1 MGKNGKDFAKKYGR
15 MKGDFNYRAYHLKG
29 AVYMAMPTY
38 EDIMLPFLQ
47 TLSDGKTHT
56 LKELHVSLA
65 EHFDLSDEERSR
77 MLPSGNQ
84 LMFYNRLGW
93 ARTHLKKALLINSV
107 GSGQFQISERG
118 QNMLATSPNKITNA
132 VLMKYPEFVSFWKP
146 GLANGIGVGPGAEPE
161 TVCQTKT
168 PRELIHECYQ
178 DLRNALADDL
188 LQQVSVKSPVFFEH
202 LVLDL
207 LVRMGYGGSRE
218 DAAQVV
224 GKSGDEGIDGII
236 KEDRLGLDVIYI
248 QAKRWKSNVGSPE
261 IQGFIGALQLK
272 GAHKGIFITTS
283 SFTPAAKDTAQKIG
297 NRIVLIDGM
306 QLAQLM
312 IDFNVGVSV
321 ETNYEVK
328 RVDQDYFSE
337 E

>member
-1 MGKNGKDFAKKYGR
+1 
-15 MKGDFNYRAYHLKG
+15 
-29 AVYMAMPTY
+29 MAMPTY

-47 TLSDGKTHT
+47 TLSDGNTHT

-65 EHFDLSDEERSR
+65 EHFNLSDEERSKL
-77 MLPSGNQ
+77 LPSGNQ

-93 ARTHLKKALLINSV
+93 ARTHLKKALLINSLAM
-107 GSGQFQISERG
+107 GQFHITERG
-118 QNMLATSPNKITNA
+118 EKFLETGPKKITNN
-132 VLMKYPEFVSFWKP
+132 VLMQFPEFVAFWRP
-146 GLANGIGVGPGAEPE
+146 GLSNGTGSEIITDPTP
-161 TVCQTKT
+161 CLPSKT
-168 PRELIHECYQ
+168 PREMIHECYQ
-178 DLRNALADDL
+178 ELRNVLADDL

-207 LVRMGYGGSRE
+207 LVKMGYGGSRE

-248 QAKRWKSNVGSPE
+248 QAKRWKNPVGSPE

-283 SFTPAAKDTAQKIG
+283 SFTPAAKETARKIG

-328 RVDQDYFSE
+328 RVDQDYYSE

>member
-1 MGKNGKDFAKKYGR
+1 MS
-15 MKGDFNYRAYHLKG
+15 
-29 AVYMAMPTY
+29 MPTY

-47 TLSDGKTHT
+47 TLADGKMHT

-65 EHFDLSDEERSR
+65 DHFALSDEERQR
-77 MLPSGNQ
+77 LLPSGNQ
-84 LMFYNRLGW
+84 IMFYNRLGW
-93 ARTHLKKALLINSV
+93 ARTHLKKALLINSL
-107 GSGQFQISERG
+107 GSGQFQITERG
-118 QNMLATSPNKITNA
+118 IELLGIHPSKITNNL
-132 VLMKYPEFVSFWKP
+132 LMKYPEFGSFWRP
-146 GLANGIGVGPGAEPE
+146 GLSSGTVATTLVE
-161 TVCQTKT
+161 TIPCSSSKT

-178 DLRNALADDL
+178 ELRNALADDL
-188 LQQVSVKSPVFFEH
+188 LQQISSKSPAFFEH

-207 LVRMGYGGSRE
+207 LVKMGYGGSRE

-248 QAKRWKSNVGSPE
+248 QAKRWKNGVGSPE
-261 IQGFIGALQLK
+261 IQGFIGALQLR

-283 SFTPAAKDTAQKIG
+283 SFTQAAKETARKIG

-306 QLAQLM
+306 LLAQLM
-312 IDFNVGVSV
+312 IDYNVGVSV
-321 ETNYEVK
+321 DTNYEVK

>member
-1 MGKNGKDFAKKYGR
+1 MS
-15 MKGDFNYRAYHLKG
+15 
-29 AVYMAMPTY
+29 MPTY

-47 TLSDGKTHT
+47 TLSDGKTHL
-56 LKELHVSLA
+56 LKELNLSLA
-65 EHFDLSDEERSR
+65 DYFQLSDEERR
-77 MLPSGNQ
+77 QFLPSGNQ

-93 ARTHLKKALLINSV
+93 ARTHLKKALLIQSPGN
-107 GSGQFQISERG
+107 GQFQITARG
-118 QNMLATSPNKITNA
+118 QELLATSPNRITNA
-132 VLMKYPEFVSFWKP
+132 VLKNYPEFISFWKP
-146 GLANGIGVGPGAEPE
+146 GLISGAVLETSVAPEPI
-161 TVCQTKT
+161 CQSKT
-168 PRELIHECYQ
+168 PRELIHDCYQ
-178 DLRNALADDL
+178 ELRNALADEL
-188 LQQVSVKSPVFFEH
+188 LQQISSKAPAFFEH

-207 LVRMGYGGSRE
+207 LVKMGYGGPRE

-248 QAKRWKSNVGSPE
+248 QAKRWKNVVGSPE
-261 IQGFIGALQLK
+261 IQGFIGALQLR

-283 SFTPAAKDTAQKIG
+283 SFTQAAKEIAKKIG

-306 QLAQLM
+306 LLAQLM

-321 ETNYEVK
+321 DTNYEVK

>member
-1 MGKNGKDFAKKYGR
+1 
-15 MKGDFNYRAYHLKG
+15 
-29 AVYMAMPTY
+29 MAMPTY

-47 TLSDGKTHT
+47 TLSDGKIHT

-65 EHFDLSDEERSR
+65 DHFNLSDEERSR
-77 MLPSGNQ
+77 LLPSGNQ

-93 ARTHLKKALLINSV
+93 ARTHLKKALLIS
-107 GSGQFQISERG
+107 SLAMGQFQITDRGKKFLETYPER
-118 QNMLATSPNKITNA
+118 ITNN
-132 VLMKYPEFVSFWKP
+132 VLMKFQEFGAFWKP
-146 GLANGIGVGPGAEPE
+146 SHVNDSFAENKNDQEKCGPS
-161 TVCQTKT
+161 KT

-178 DLRNALADDL
+178 ELRNVLADDL
-188 LQQVSVKSPVFFEH
+188 LQQVSVKTPVFFEH

-248 QAKRWKSNVGSPE
+248 QAKRWKNTVGSPE

-283 SFTPAAKDTAQKIG
+283 SFTPAAKEIARKIG

>member
-1 MGKNGKDFAKKYGR
+1 MWELVEG
-15 MKGDFNYRAYHLKG
+15 GDI
-29 AVYMAMPTY
+29 YMAMPTY

-47 TLSDGKTHT
+47 TLADGKMHT
-56 LKELHVSLA
+56 LKELHVLLA
-65 EHFDLSDEERSR
+65 DYFKLTEEERQQ
-77 MLPSGNQ
+77 MLPSGSQ

-93 ARTHLKKALLINSV
+93 ARTHLKKSLLLNSL

-118 QNMLATSPNKITNA
+118 KELLAENPEKITNTT
-132 VLMKYPEFVSFWKP
+132 LMKYPEFIAFWRP
-146 GLANGIGVGPGAEPE
+146 GLSGGTGPTKE
-161 TVCQTKT
+161 TDMGTCTPPKT
-168 PRELIHECYQ
+168 PRELIHDCYE
-178 DLRNALADDL
+178 DLRAALADDL
-188 LQQVSVKSPVFFEH
+188 LQLIFSKAPAFFEK

-207 LVRMGYGGSRE
+207 LVKMGYGGSRE
-218 DAAQVV
+218 DAAHVV

-248 QAKRWKSNVGSPE
+248 QAKRWKNTVGSPE

-283 SFTPAAKDTAQKIG
+283 SFTPAAKEIARKIG

-328 RVDQDYFSE
+328 RVDQDYFPE

>member
-1 MGKNGKDFAKKYGR
+1 
-15 MKGDFNYRAYHLKG
+15 
-29 AVYMAMPTY
+29 MAMPTY
-38 EDIMLPFLQ
+38 EDIMLPFFFFF
-47 TLSDGKTHT
+47 SDGKTHT

-65 EHFDLSDEERSR
+65 EHFNLSDEERSR

-93 ARTHLKKALLINSV
+93 ARTHLKKALLISSLV
-107 GSGQFQISERG
+107 TGQFQITDRG
-118 QNMLATSPNKITNA
+118 KKLLETGQSKITNN
-132 VLMKYPEFVSFWKP
+132 VLMQYQEFVAFWKP
-146 GLANGIGVGPGAEPE
+146 GYINGLGTESTGD
-161 TVCQTKT
+161 QTTCGLSKT
-168 PRELIHECYQ
+168 PREMIYECYQ
-178 DLRNALADDL
+178 ELRNVLADDL
-188 LQQVSVKSPVFFEH
+188 LQQVSLKSPGFFEQF
-202 LVLDL
+202 VLDL
-207 LVRMGYGGSRE
+207 LVKMGYGGSRE

-248 QAKRWKSNVGSPE
+248 QAKRWKNTVGSPE

-283 SFTPAAKDTAQKIG
+283 SFTTAAKETARKIG

-321 ETNYEVK
+321 ETTYEVK
-328 RVDQDYFSE
+328 RIDQDYFSE